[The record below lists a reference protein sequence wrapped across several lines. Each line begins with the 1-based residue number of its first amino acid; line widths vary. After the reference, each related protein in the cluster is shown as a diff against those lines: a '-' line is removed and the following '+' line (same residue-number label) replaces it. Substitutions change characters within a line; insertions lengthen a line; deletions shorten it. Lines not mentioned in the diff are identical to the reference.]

1 MSTTTLLDVR
11 GMTCGNCVR
20 HVETALRGLAGVT
33 AVEVTLASGEVV
45 VTQNPV
51 AAPVTALVA
60 AIENEGYTAAARV

>member
-1 MSTTTLLDVR
+1 
-11 GMTCGNCVR
+11 MTCGNCVR